1 MMRKDHILTVIIKKD
16 ILAKSKAILKLK
28 LKHSQLEYKKRT
40 RFQ

>member
-16 ILAKSKAILKLK
+16 ILAKKAMLKLM